1 MPPLFKIILRRLA
14 LGLLTLLVISVI
26 VFAATQALPGD
37 SATAIL
43 GKEATP
49 ERVEVLRKQLGL
61 DRPLLVQYVDW
72 AGGILRGDAG
82 HSLVGIEEPVTQ
94 LLGRRVMNTAALM
107 LVAALISIPASLV
120 LGSLSGRF
128 RDGLFDASVSVGS
141 LTFAALPTFVIGIL
155 LMLLFATQ
163 ILHVLPAV
171 SRVEPSTTVWSQM
184 DLLWLPALTLALAS
198 APFTVRMLRGSMIE
212 VLESDYVQMA
222 RLKGA
227 PERIVL
233 QRHSLPNAIIPVI
246 QVIALDLAWMAGG
259 VVTVEY
265 LFNYPGIG
273 ASLVNAVSNR
283 DVPVVQAIV
292 LLIATVYV
300 VFNLIADILTILI
313 SPRLRTGLQ

>member
-1 MPPLFKIILRRLA
+1 
-14 LGLLTLLVISVI
+14 
-26 VFAATQALPGD
+26 
-37 SATAIL
+37 
-43 GKEATP
+43 
-49 ERVEVLRKQLGL
+49 
-61 DRPLLVQYVDW
+61 
-72 AGGILRGDAG
+72 
-82 HSLVGIEEPVTQ
+82 
-94 LLGRRVMNTAALM
+94 
-107 LVAALISIPASLV
+107 
-120 LGSLSGRF
+120 
-128 RDGLFDASVSVGS
+128 
-141 LTFAALPTFVIGIL
+141 
-155 LMLLFATQ
+155 
-163 ILHVLPAV
+163 
-171 SRVEPSTTVWSQM
+171 
-184 DLLWLPALTLALAS
+184 LPALTLALAS

-273 ASLVNAVSNR
+273 ASLVNAVANR

-300 VFNLIADILTILI
+300 VFNLTADILTILI